1 MPDKLRVGVIG
12 AGRWSKSAHLP
23 GFARSPHCDVVAI
36 CDLDE
41 ALARDAAARF
51 DIEAVYTD
59 YEKMLARADIDVID
73 VCTRGG
79 IGEKSQRGQ
88 REGLA
93 ESRSESSSPLP
104 GQVRSRP
111 HNHEP
116 LAFAAVEAGKHCLC
130 EKPVAHDYRN
140 TWRAHEIAQAKG
152 LKTKVGLTFRYA
164 PSMQYMR
171 DLIADGFV
179 GEPFIFN
186 GYEQNSQFISPTE
199 PVTKVDLIPETEQEE
214 IKVSSIEGYGAPIID
229 ISLWFMDSPLKA
241 LVGLLY
247 NFVPYR
253 TMPGGG
259 RIRTNIDD
267 GDVYIGEYS
276 RGGFCTIQSS
286 YVTVNSY
293 PGLEARLYGS
303 AGALLC
309 RLGAELETQETL
321 RKSTSPDAHEVEY
334 VEVAIPDTYYPPG
347 YTPGEPWPA
356 MFYANLVHNFM
367 EEIVDDAGENQGN
380 FAQSAQVQEI
390 INAVEISH
398 RERRWVDLPLG

>member
-23 GFARSPHCDVVAI
+23 GFQRSPLCDLVAI
-36 CDLDE
+36 CDLNEDM
-41 ALARDAAARF
+41 AKDAAARF
-51 DIEAVYTD
+51 NIERVYTD
-59 YEKMLARADIDVID
+59 YEKMLSRDDIDVID

-79 IGEKSQRGQ
+79 LGDKN
-88 REGLA
+88 
-93 ESRSESSSPLP
+93 
-104 GQVRSRP
+104 
-111 HNHEP
+111 NHEP
-116 LAFAAVEAGKHCLC
+116 LAFAALEAGKHCLC
-130 EKPVAHDYRN
+130 EKPVAHDYLN
-140 TWRAHEIAQAKG
+140 TWRAQEIAQSKG
-152 LKTKVGLTFRYA
+152 LKTKVGMTFRYA
-164 PSMQYMR
+164 PSIQYMR
-171 DLIADGFV
+171 DLITDGFV

-199 PVTKVDLIPETEQEE
+199 PVTKEDMIVEIVTDE

-229 ISLWFMDSPLKA
+229 ISLWFMDSPLKS

-253 TMPGGG
+253 TMPGGQQ
-259 RIRTNIDD
+259 IRTNIDD

-276 RGGFCTIQSS
+276 NGGFCTIQSS

-293 PGLEARLYGS
+293 PGVEARLYGS
-303 AGALLC
+303 QGALLC
-309 RLGAELETQETL
+309 RLGAELETQEVL

-334 VEVAIPDTYYPPG
+334 VDVAIPDEYFPPG
-347 YTPGEPWPA
+347 YSPGEPWPA

-367 EEIVDDAGENQGN
+367 EEIVSDSDENQGN
-380 FAQSAQVQEI
+380 FAQNARVQEI

-398 RERRWVDLPLG
+398 RERRWVDLPLPPP

>member
-23 GFARSPHCDVVAI
+23 GFQRSPHSDVIAI
-36 CDLDE
+36 CDLNE
-41 ALARDAAARF
+41 AMAKDAAACF
-51 DIEAVYTD
+51 GVEAVYTD
-59 YEKMLARADIDVID
+59 YEKLLTREDIDVID

-79 IGEKSQRGQ
+79 IGDRN
-88 REGLA
+88 
-93 ESRSESSSPLP
+93 
-104 GQVRSRP
+104 
-111 HNHEP
+111 NHET
-116 LAFAAVEAGKHCLC
+116 LAFAALEAGKHCLC
-130 EKPVAHDYRN
+130 EKPVAHDYRR
-140 TWRAHEIAQAKG
+140 TWQAHELAQSKG

-164 PSMQYMR
+164 PAMQYMR

-179 GEPFIFN
+179 GEAFIFN

-199 PVTKVDLIPETEQEE
+199 PVTKVDLIPETANEE

-229 ISLWFMDSPLKA
+229 LSLWFMDSPLKS

-253 TMPGGG
+253 TMPNGQK
-259 RIRTNIDD
+259 IRTHIDD

-276 RGGFCTIQSS
+276 QGGFCTIQSS

-303 AGALLC
+303 AGAILC
-309 RLGAELETQETL
+309 RLGAELENKETL
-321 RKSTSPDAHEVEY
+321 RQSTSPNAHEVEY
-334 VEVAIPDTYYPPG
+334 VEVDIPDRYYPPD
-347 YTPGEPWPA
+347 YTRGEPWSS

-367 EEIVDDAGENQGN
+367 EEIVTDSDENQGN
-380 FAQSAQVQEI
+380 FAQSARVQEI

-398 RERRWVDLPLG
+398 RERRWVDLPLEG

>member
-1 MPDKLRVGVIG
+1 
-12 AGRWSKSAHLP
+12 
-23 GFARSPHCDVVAI
+23 
-36 CDLDE
+36 
-41 ALARDAAARF
+41 
-51 DIEAVYTD
+51 
-59 YEKMLARADIDVID
+59 
-73 VCTRGG
+73 
-79 IGEKSQRGQ
+79 
-88 REGLA
+88 
-93 ESRSESSSPLP
+93 
-104 GQVRSRP
+104 
-111 HNHEP
+111 
-116 LAFAAVEAGKHCLC
+116 
-130 EKPVAHDYRN
+130 
-140 TWRAHEIAQAKG
+140 
-152 LKTKVGLTFRYA
+152 
-164 PSMQYMR
+164 MQYMR

-293 PGLEARLYGS
+293 PGLEARMYGS
-303 AGALLC
+303 GGRAALPPGRGAGDA
-309 RLGAELETQETL
+309 RGAAQVY
-321 RKSTSPDAHEVEY
+321 SPDAREVEY
-334 VEVAIPDTYYPPG
+334 IEVTIPDKYYPPG
-347 YTPGEPWPA
+347 YRPGEPWPA
-356 MFYANLVHNFM
+356 MFYANLAHNFM
-367 EEIVDDAGENQGN
+367 QEIVDGGDENQGN

-398 RERRWVDLPLG
+398 RQRRWVDLPLETA

>member
-1 MPDKLRVGVIG
+1 MWWRFATWMKTWPEMLLR
-12 AGRWSKSAHLP
+12 
-23 GFARSPHCDVVAI
+23 
-36 CDLDE
+36 
-41 ALARDAAARF
+41 RF
-51 DIEAVYTD
+51 NIETVYTD
-59 YEKMLARADIDVID
+59 YEKLLAREDIDVID

-79 IGEKSQRGQ
+79 IGDKPHRGQ
-88 REGLA
+88 RKGLA
-93 ESRSESSSPLP
+93 EFRSEASSPP
-104 GQVRSRP
+104 GERVRSRP

-140 TWRAHEIAQAKG
+140 TWRAHEIARAKG

-229 ISLWFMDSPLKA
+229 ISLWFMDSPLKS

-253 TMPGGG
+253 TMPGGAAHPHQY
-259 RIRTNIDD
+259 RRRRCLYRR
-267 GDVYIGEYS
+267 VQS
-276 RGGFCTIQSS
+276 R
-286 YVTVNSY
+286 
-293 PGLEARLYGS
+293 RLLHHPVQLRHGQQLSRAGS
-303 AGALLC
+303 APLRLAGRAAL
-309 RLGAELETQETL
+309 
-321 RKSTSPDAHEVEY
+321 
-334 VEVAIPDTYYPPG
+334 PPG
-347 YTPGEPWPA
+347 RRAG
-356 MFYANLVHNFM
+356 
-367 EEIVDDAGENQGN
+367 DAGDAAKVNQPGG
-380 FAQSAQVQEI
+380 A
-390 INAVEISH
+390 
-398 RERRWVDLPLG
+398 

>member
-23 GFARSPHCDVVAI
+23 GFQRSPLCDLVAI
-36 CDLDE
+36 CDLNEDMAE
-41 ALARDAAARF
+41 DAAARF
-51 DIEAVYTD
+51 NIESVYTD
-59 YEKMLARADIDVID
+59 YEKMLSRDDIDVID

-79 IGEKSQRGQ
+79 LGDKN
-88 REGLA
+88 
-93 ESRSESSSPLP
+93 
-104 GQVRSRP
+104 
-111 HNHEP
+111 NHEP
-116 LAFAAVEAGKHCLC
+116 LAFAALEAGKHCLC
-130 EKPVAHDYRN
+130 EKPVSHDFLN
-140 TWRAHEIAQAKG
+140 TWRAHEIAQSKG
-152 LKTKVGLTFRYA
+152 LKTKVGMTFRYA
-164 PSMQYMR
+164 PSIQYMR
-171 DLIADGFV
+171 DLITDGFV

-199 PVTKVDLIPETEQEE
+199 PVTKEDMIVEIVTDE

-229 ISLWFMDSPLKA
+229 ISLWFMDSPLKS

-253 TMPGGG
+253 TMPGGQQ
-259 RIRTNIDD
+259 IRTNIDD

-276 RGGFCTIQSS
+276 NGGFCTIQSS

-293 PGLEARLYGS
+293 PGVEARLYGS
-303 AGALLC
+303 QGALLC
-309 RLGAELETQETL
+309 RLGAELETQEVL

-334 VEVAIPDTYYPPG
+334 VDVAIPDEYFPPG

-367 EEIVDDAGENQGN
+367 EEIVSDSNENQGN
-380 FAQSAQVQEI
+380 FAQNARVQEI

-398 RERRWVDLPLG
+398 RERRWVDLPLSNSTPL